1 VDKIADHHSAGILSR
16 CHHFETVEGFAPV
29 ALAMASFEAHASTTL
44 RKVRNSFIDGCLGQ
58 SVLNCKANLSLDADL
73 SLGHTVHM
81 SEHDQ
86 EALYKQEFM
95 RRIAEARIARG
106 WKQWQAAEALGM
118 SQDKYKQYETRSLLP
133 HYLIP
138 RFCLVMRIDPEW
150 LVTGKG
156 QKPIQALRAVE
167 NDQPKPATKPRRNKA
182 RSVA

>member
-1 VDKIADHHSAGILSR
+1 
-16 CHHFETVEGFAPV
+16 
-29 ALAMASFEAHASTTL
+29 
-44 RKVRNSFIDGCLGQ
+44 
-58 SVLNCKANLSLDADL
+58 
-73 SLGHTVHM
+73 M